1 MSMLLERFLEHL
13 RYEKRCSV
21 HTVAAYGRDLGR
33 FAGYLQE
40 QGVERLE
47 DADDQLV
54 RLWAMSLMES
64 GENPRTVN
72 RRMSAARG
80 FFRFART
87 TGSVVSDPTAL
98 IEAART
104 PKRLPEYVEEQRMER
119 LFVQDWPAGPTG
131 AMHRTMM
138 ELFYGTGMRL
148 AELVG
153 LRVGDVDLH
162 GRTLR
167 VLGKRNKERVLPL
180 GDTLLGELK
189 DYLALRAGQG
199 GGLVADAPLLVG
211 QGGEP
216 LGRRTV
222 QRLVQKYLGGV
233 TSQQKRSPHVLRHTF
248 ATHLLEHGADLNAV
262 KELLGHA
269 SLAATQVYTHNTVDK
284 LKRVHAQ
291 AHPRGARRA

>member
-1 MSMLLERFLEHL
+1 MQR
-13 RYEKRCSV
+13 
-21 HTVAAYGRDLGR
+21 AYGRRLWSQNLGR
-33 FAGYLQE
+33 FAGYLKG
-40 QGVERLE
+40 QGVGARRFNDPIGPTLGHEPDGVGRKPPNGQSANERRPWVLPFRPHH
-47 DADDQLV
+47 
-54 RLWAMSLMES
+54 RLCGLRPHSID
-64 GENPRTVN
+64 
-72 RRMSAARG
+72 RG
-80 FFRFART
+80 GAH
-87 TGSVVSDPTAL
+87 PQ
-98 IEAART
+98 E
-104 PKRLPEYVEEQRMER
+104 LPEYVEEQRMER

-131 AMHRTMM
+131 AMHRTVM

-199 GGLVADAPLLVG
+199 EVLMADAPLLVG

-222 QRLVQKYLGGV
+222 QHLVQKYLGGV

-269 SLAATQVYTHNTVDK
+269 SFGLPG
-284 LKRVHAQ
+284 VHPQ
-291 AHPRGARRA
+291 HRG